1 MSNYIKPK
9 WRTNTFTCPHCNTL
23 AQMWWKTQANPFNP
37 SSADQFK
44 DHVHMAFCYSC
55 KRPSIWTDEKMVY
68 PPAKGHIS
76 PNEDMPKDAM
86 KTFNEAES
94 ILNIS
99 PRASCMLMRLC
110 LEQVL
115 ENLKIKGDRLYDKI
129 NNIAPEDSS
138 LHIFLEACRLAGNDY
153 VHNGKVSSL
162 GCDET
167 AINTSD
173 ALATF
178 INEIVEQL
186 ISRPKRAEE
195 IRQKFDKNRPSK

>member
-1 MSNYIKPK
+1 MSNYIKPEWK
-9 WRTNTFTCPHCNTL
+9 RASYTCPHCNTL
-23 AQMWWKTQANPFNP
+23 AQMSWRVQANIFNAN
-37 SSADQFK
+37 SAHQFK
-44 DHVHMAFCYSC
+44 DHIFVAFCHSC
-55 KRPSIWTDEKMVY
+55 HRPNIWTDEKMVY

-76 PNEDMPKDAM
+76 PNEDMPEEAK
-86 KTFNEAES
+86 KTFKEAES
-94 ILNIS
+94 ILYLS

-115 ENLKIKGDRLYDKI
+115 ESLEIKGDRLYDKI
-129 NNIAPEDSS
+129 QNVAPEDSS
-138 LHIFLEACRLAGNDY
+138 LYIFLEACRLAGNDY

-167 AINTSD
+167 ATNISD

-178 INEIVEQL
+178 VNEIIEQL